1 MQLYHISENP
11 GIEIFEPR
19 PSPQYYDN
27 IKGNTVF
34 AVSGKMLHI
43 YLLPR
48 DCPRVCYYAKNDS
61 LKADIDKYIGI
72 TEKKFI
78 ICTEENWLERI
89 KNTKLYLYKMP
100 HENFELLDEGAGY
113 YVSYKTIK
121 PINMFAIVDL
131 MAELEK
137 RNAELRV
144 LPSLRLLAQEIS
156 NSSLRYSIIRLRNAE
171 ITLTSPPSSSPTPK
185 ESLWEKER
193 GEMIQNF

>member
-27 IKGNTVF
+27 IKGNVVF
-34 AVSGKMLHI
+34 AVSGKMLHN

-48 DCPRVCYYAKNDS
+48 DCPRICYYAKSDS
-61 LKADIDKYIGI
+61 LKSDIDKYIGT

-100 HENFELLDEGAGY
+100 NESFELLDEGAGY
-113 YVSYKTIK
+113 YVSYQTIK
-121 PINMFAIVDL
+121 PVNIITILNL
-131 MAELEK
+131 KAELGK

-144 LPSLRLLAQEIS
+144 LPSLKQISQEIS
-156 NSSLRYSIIRLRNAE
+156 GSTLQFSISRMRY
-171 ITLTSPPSSSPTPK
+171 T
-185 ESLWEKER
+185 
-193 GEMIQNF
+193 Q

>member
-1 MQLYHISENP
+1 MKLYHVSENP

-34 AVSGKMLHI
+34 AVSGKMLHS

-121 PINMFAIVDL
+121 PANINTIENL
-131 MAELEK
+131 IEELEK

-144 LPSLRLLAQEIS
+144 MPSIKLLSEEIS
-156 NSSLRYSIIRLRNAE
+156 YSSLQYSIIRIRN
-171 ITLTSPPSSSPTPK
+171 S
-185 ESLWEKER
+185 
-193 GEMIQNF
+193 Q